1 VARCFATT
9 VLFDMSSAGGGP
21 AARTLVGSYNFHLV
35 RGTDGWRIDRFRFN
49 LKFIDGNARLEE
61 AE

>member
-1 VARCFATT
+1 MQDQSGVVSTAQ
-9 VLFDMSSAGGGP
+9 VLRMEP
-21 AARTLVGSYNFHLV
+21 QLRTLL

>member
-1 VARCFATT
+1 MEPQLRT
-9 VLFDMSSAGGGP
+9 VL
-21 AARTLVGSYNFHLV
+21 

-49 LKFIDGNARLEE
+49 LKFIDGNARLEK